1 MVSQVCAEGEG
12 LLRGLSVG
20 AWAEGRGQEGRGQ
33 EVRGQEESTSGAGGG
48 WLFSQ
53 LLGCRAQRLAPS
65 DLRAHTSHPPS
76 TPKILLRTL
85 SYPGAGTGAGEGG
98 WQTKY
103 VSVSP
108 AGDPGPAPCSAGSLL
123 AALESGPGVLARAA
137 RTTGMGGVGQE
148 KGLGDYRAL
157 RPGLVLRR
165 VHAGSNAL
173 EFFLF
178 SSFFR
183 PPLDTW
189 NSQARSQIPAVVV
202 TCTLAPWD
210 P

>member
-1 MVSQVCAEGEG
+1 MQKARDC
-12 LLRGLSVG
+12 SVG
-20 AWAEGRGQEGRGQ
+20 CQWGHGQRAEGRRAEGRRSEGRRR
-33 EVRGQEESTSGAGGG
+33 VHRGRRGGC
-48 WLFSQ
+48 LVSQ

-189 NSQARSQIPAVVV
+189 NSQARGQIPAVVV
-202 TCTLAPWD
+202 TCTLAPWE